1 MKKFTVLLICVLASF
16 AQLWSQNYA
25 KVWLD
30 KFHFTRGED
39 IVTHYTGGFGFP
51 KDNMNIAPLGQTI
64 TGIPGHYSTTW
75 CYFDNP
81 GAKEGTATIPGGNM
95 GNAADGYYWIVYLI
109 DDGYEQG

>member
-1 MKKFTVLLICVLASF
+1 MCWHHSHSYGLK
-16 AQLWSQNYA
+16 NYA

-95 GNAADGYYWIVYLI
+95 GNALTVTIGLYI
-109 DDGYEQG
+109 

>member
-1 MKKFTVLLICVLASF
+1 MKKFTVLLICVLTSF

-51 KDNMNIAPLGQTI
+51 KDNMNIAPCRGVM
-64 TGIPGHYSTTW
+64 TGNT
-75 CYFDNP
+75 
-81 GAKEGTATIPGGNM
+81 GNS
-95 GNAADGYYWIVYLI
+95 LS
-109 DDGYEQG
+109 

>member
-51 KDNMNIAPLGQTI
+51 KRFPQ
-64 TGIPGHYSTTW
+64 
-75 CYFDNP
+75 
-81 GAKEGTATIPGGNM
+81 K
-95 GNAADGYYWIVYLI
+95 
-109 DDGYEQG
+109 